1 MVHFVELNNTVNPLS
16 GPLGGLFI
24 SSPFEVIE
32 RGAYFILEKATVPV
46 LHKDLDT
53 KWKSSC
59 TRPLEVMQP
68 RIRIES
74 ELPVGEQTIRDQSTQ
89 SLTVVTD

>member
-1 MVHFVELNNTVNPLS
+1 MRGV
-16 GPLGGLFI
+16 GGGGLFH
-24 SSPFEVIE
+24 
-32 RGAYFILEKATVPV
+32 LEKTTVPA

-59 TRPLEVMQP
+59 TRLLEVMQP

-74 ELPVGEQTIRDQSTQ
+74 ELPHGEQTIRDQSTQ